1 MTDEEQSLRLL
12 TKRNIRISLE
22 HYMHFYPNANEETL
36 LTLWNDG
43 RKVESDG
50 LAREVIAEIKQE
62 IAEMRSTMGRGT
74 E

>member
-1 MTDEEQSLRLL
+1 
-12 TKRNIRISLE
+12 
-22 HYMHFYPNANEETL
+22 MHFYPNANEETL